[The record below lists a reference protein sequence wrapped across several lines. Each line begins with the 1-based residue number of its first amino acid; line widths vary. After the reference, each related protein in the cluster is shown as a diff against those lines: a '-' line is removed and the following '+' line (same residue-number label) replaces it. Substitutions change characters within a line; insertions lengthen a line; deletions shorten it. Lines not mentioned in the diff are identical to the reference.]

1 MRKLAFV
8 LAEISLALDFIIT
21 FSVVL
26 NLNWVR
32 TWAAGGQYETFP
44 MSVRLVYI
52 FQALFALVVAWLGW
66 KIRDGVTNESDAKFA
81 LVVIC
86 IYVISIFSQVISK
99 SAHER
104 LNAIPAAL
112 IAWGFFTLRKPK

>member
-1 MRKLAFV
+1 MRKLAFI
-8 LAEISLALDFIIT
+8 LAEISLAIDFIIT

-26 NLNWVR
+26 NLGWVR
-32 TWAAGGQYETFP
+32 IWAAGGQYETFP
-44 MSVRLVYI
+44 ISIRLAYI
-52 FQALFALVVAWLGW
+52 FLSLFALVVARLGW
-66 KIRDGVTNESDAKFA
+66 KIREGVANESDAKFA

-86 IYVISIFSQVISK
+86 IYGISIFSQLSSK

-112 IAWGFFTLRKPK
+112 IAWGFFTLRQAK